1 MGNGVGMGIVNL
13 CKKLHAAWAEMREL
27 LIEILFKIHAHV
39 DLIHEQRS
47 VTMNFEFHLP
57 FGSLNTAVNALL
69 DRYRYEYICP
79 L

>member
-1 MGNGVGMGIVNL
+1 M
-13 CKKLHAAWAEMREL
+13 AETREL

-47 VTMNFEFHLP
+47 ATMNFEFHLP
-57 FGSLNTAVNALL
+57 FGSLNTAVNTLL
-69 DRYRYEYICP
+69 DRYWYEYICP